1 MPESSIYP
9 QSIEIDTIKN
19 GVARLLTHWNIETTL
34 REESTVYSYEEAVIK
49 WTLPDTYETG
59 GESIQITTR
68 EDVETY
74 ITANAEEI
82 MSFAKATTTVIV

>member
-1 MPESSIYP
+1 MPESNIYP

-19 GVARLLTHWNIETTL
+19 GVARLLTHWNIETVL
-34 REESTVYSYEEAVIK
+34 REESTVYTYEEAVIK
-49 WTLPDTYETG
+49 WTLPDSYETG
-59 GESIQITTR
+59 GKTVTIATR

-82 MSFAKATTTVIV
+82 MSFAIATTKVIV